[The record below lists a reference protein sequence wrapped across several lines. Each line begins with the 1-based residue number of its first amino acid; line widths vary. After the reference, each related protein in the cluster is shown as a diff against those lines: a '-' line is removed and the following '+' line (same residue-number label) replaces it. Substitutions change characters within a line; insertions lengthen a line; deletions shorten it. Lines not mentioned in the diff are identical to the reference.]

1 MIAPKTGHLF
11 SAADAYFALPPCE
24 TGIPAAYLRNGDDSS
39 SVSFGAA
46 KCCLFKYDR
55 ESKRIIQLLD
65 GVGIPTRAIVYN
77 ETGWTVNHLVKIAK
91 HKNGTW
97 VVDKGDI
104 EQSKIWRGLR
114 VTTTGTTTS
123 TTPNPVN
130 LPCQGYC
137 LWTASASLRWEGP
150 VGGCENR
157 VTTTL
162 PPPTTPPPP
171 PPPVTTTLGPTT
183 TVTTTAATC
192 LSAKPTC
199 KLKCVAVTTTSGAWP
214 PAPSTGLTYQLENSG
229 ADGCSSPCTCYGQGD
244 PCFTLNAYIE
254 SRCIFM
260 VTTTSTTTTTESP
273 SNRQNPCFQVD
284 KFAPTASIPANT
296 FRAARLQGGIGPWQ
310 VCKECDPGYRPLY
323 PIGAK
328 PPVLPSESATAVYH
342 QSSCVYDPCSSD
354 LPLPGDYLVGKAVYR
369 AFNWDN
375 LQTNWQNALDSAD
388 FLRFD
393 LNPGPS
399 PWSWAYLQV
408 DSKGD
413 GYDVQ
418 GLELPGYQNSLGD
431 FFNPPDRNPLAWYA
445 PNWSICQSCPPGT
458 RPKLPPPRMLPMDT
472 SWWISMRN
480 WAIEDAPVDDPDW
493 GYGRRGI
500 AELFVRWGRRHGRL
514 DYAEGTS
521 RLWKWETPCVP
532 GYDCNLCNFAPAWR
546 EMYEED
552 LTETTQVPTT
562 TVTTTTTTGVP
573 CGCMPPG
580 VCPDVAGEC
589 VRTECVPGGARTTLS
604 CPFTTP
610 EPGQWCYDGIKY
622 CNCDATTTTATTT
635 TTVSPECGQCR
646 WVHVRNPLTPSAGP
660 NPLWYPLESCG
671 AASCNCTLPPYPVP
685 PQGCSGLQG
694 EWPPGSGLCLGTFP
708 PNPSCGATYSVSC
721 HSIPAAST
729 APPCSSCSGTC
740 VYYSM
745 FSGNDFIWIGISCPP
760 EDLGNGGGG
769 DPLGASCCKRRPLGC
784 TSYPCVCSAPSS
796 PPTNICQITQTSCST
811 LGGDCACCNTTGCQ
825 RKCSYKGNGYGGW
838 TKIADPCPT
847 TCPCPGRPLGQSQS
861 DCDRIDFTC
870 GEIVP
875 TNTSTSTTT
884 GTGTT
889 TSTTTVGP
897 GACCWPGGTCTIL
910 DSNTCVSS
918 GGSFQGAGTVCSP
931 NPCPTTTT
939 TATPLGRCCYPSGG
953 CNDNMAKD
961 FCEQYQGGTWTVNAT
976 CGPFPYAA
984 CGLATTSTTS
994 STPAPLGACCC
1005 YNEGTGVY
1013 TCTNGNTLAS
1023 CQAQNDGIYS
1033 ICSWN
1038 AGATCLAG
1046 SPPYCG
1052 GASTTTTTTATVTL
1066 SPCAGTECSYQSL
1079 DGVTWS
1085 LMSPC
1090 GSPCNCPTPQ
1100 LSPAFAGDVAIISCV
1115 SP

>member
-1 MIAPKTGHLF
+1 
-11 SAADAYFALPPCE
+11 
-24 TGIPAAYLRNGDDSS
+24 
-39 SVSFGAA
+39 
-46 KCCLFKYDR
+46 
-55 ESKRIIQLLD
+55 
-65 GVGIPTRAIVYN
+65 
-77 ETGWTVNHLVKIAK
+77 
-91 HKNGTW
+91 
-97 VVDKGDI
+97 
-104 EQSKIWRGLR
+104 
-114 VTTTGTTTS
+114 
-123 TTPNPVN
+123 
-130 LPCQGYC
+130 
-137 LWTASASLRWEGP
+137 
-150 VGGCENR
+150 
-157 VTTTL
+157 
-162 PPPTTPPPP
+162 
-171 PPPVTTTLGPTT
+171 
-183 TVTTTAATC
+183 
-192 LSAKPTC
+192 
-199 KLKCVAVTTTSGAWP
+199 
-214 PAPSTGLTYQLENSG
+214 LTYQLENPG

-273 SNRQNPCFQVD
+273 SNRQNPCFQVN

-296 FRAARLQGGIGPWQ
+296 FRAARLQGGLGPWQ

-354 LPLPGDYLVGKAVYR
+354 LPLPGDYPVGKAVYR

-375 LQTNWQNALDSAD
+375 LQTNWQNALESAD

-393 LNPGPS
+393 LNPGPRPLS
-399 PWSWAYLQV
+399 NAFLYAEE
-408 DSKGD
+408 D
-413 GYDVQ
+413 GWEIQ
-418 GLELPGYQNSLGD
+418 GLQLPGFQNSLNTVSD
-431 FFNPPDRNPLAWYA
+431 PPDRNPLAWYA

-480 WAIEDAPVDDPDW
+480 WLIDDAPNDPDW
-493 GYGRRGI
+493 GYGVLWVDGERF
-500 AELFVRWGRRHGRL
+500 ASWGRRHGRL
-514 DYAEGTS
+514 DYAEATS

-552 LTETTQVPTT
+552 LTETTPAPTT
-562 TVTTTTTTGVP
+562 TFTTTTTTFAP
-573 CGCMPPG
+573 CGCRPPV
-580 VCPDVAGEC
+580 VCPSVAGEC
-589 VRTECVPGGARTTLS
+589 VRTECVPGGAVATLQ
-604 CPFTTP
+604 CP
-610 EPGQWCYDGIKY
+610 
-622 CNCDATTTTATTT
+622 TTTTNPEDVYCFDGRRQCNCSAITSTTT
-635 TTVSPECGQCR
+635 STTTASPNCGQCTWR
-646 WVHVRNPLTPSAGP
+646 LIKVPDVVDGTFRDSWVPTGI
-660 NPLWYPLESCG
+660 CG
-671 AASCNCTLPPYPVP
+671 GNCYCTLPPVP
-685 PQGCSGLQG
+685 PGTPGCLDGC
-694 EWPPGSGLCLGTFP
+694 PGGTYP
-708 PNPSCGATYSVSC
+708 PNASCGDTYSVPC
-721 HSIPAAST
+721 GMPPIST
-729 APPCSSCSGTC
+729 LPPPCSSCSGTC
-740 VYYSM
+740 FFYSVPGVGGGLDGY
-745 FSGNDFIWIGISCPP
+745 SWNKVLCPP
-760 EDLGNGGGG
+760 VYAGGGNGVQPPNWWAPDGTCCQSRPVGCG
-769 DPLGASCCKRRPLGC
+769 LGIGFNFQCGC
-784 TSYPCVCSAPSS
+784 YPPDT
-796 PPTNICQITQTSCST
+796 PPTDICQTIQTGCRST
-811 LGGDCACCNTTGCQ
+811 YVECACCNTTSCQ